1 MTLLNDG
8 DILQTLFSVLLSILS
23 QRGIPLPTGAEQ
35 EGRQMEGQSEWA
47 WVLRVLVAAVL
58 GALIGLEREWRGHD
72 AGIRTY
78 AAVTLGSCAF
88 AIISQASSPL
98 GDGNRIAAQ
107 VVSGIGFLG
116 AGVILRGT
124 RHVSGLTTSAML
136 WAAAAVG
143 MAIGYGYYILGTMTA
158 LICIAL
164 LLLRRAPAVAHVR
177 EEGKSKRNGSKTRM
191 KNDDE
196 TPPSS

>member
-1 MTLLNDG
+1 
-8 DILQTLFSVLLSILS
+8 
-23 QRGIPLPTGAEQ
+23 
-35 EGRQMEGQSEWA
+35 MEGQSEWL
-47 WVLRVLVAAVL
+47 WVLRVLIAAVL

-72 AGIRTY
+72 AGIRTF

-116 AGVILRGT
+116 AGVILRGS

-143 MAIGYGYYILGTMTA
+143 MGIGYGYYILGTMTA
-158 LICIAL
+158 LICIVL
-164 LLLRRAPAVAHVR
+164 LLLRSAPPVAHVR
-177 EEGKSKRNGSKTRM
+177 EEGKAKRNGSKT
-191 KNDDE
+191 KAT
-196 TPPSS
+196 TPEEEPLASDT